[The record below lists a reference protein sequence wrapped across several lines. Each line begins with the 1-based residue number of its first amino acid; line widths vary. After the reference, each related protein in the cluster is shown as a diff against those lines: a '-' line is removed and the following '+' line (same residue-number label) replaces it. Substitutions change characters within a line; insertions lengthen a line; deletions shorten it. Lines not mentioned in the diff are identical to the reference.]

1 MVVAFE
7 CSFRPKV
14 RQERKAIQA
23 LFSFLISEVAELGGR
38 GEMGGVS
45 CPWLRTSKHYRNT
58 HMAQGGQSNFLL
70 VNFLLPHLQRATPG
84 SLHSRRGQLSSIPP
98 IWSVMK
104 QRRPFS
110 PQLF

>member
-38 GEMGGVS
+38 GEMGG
-45 CPWLRTSKHYRNT
+45 CLMPTE
-58 HMAQGGQSNFLL
+58 G
-70 VNFLLPHLQRATPG
+70 
-84 SLHSRRGQLSSIPP
+84 
-98 IWSVMK
+98 
-104 QRRPFS
+104 
-110 PQLF
+110 